1 MHILF
6 LSDNFPP
13 EVNAPASRT
22 FEHCREWVKAGHE
35 VTVITTAPNF
45 PKGVVFPGYRNRLW
59 QREEMEGIR
68 VVRVWT
74 YITANAGFGKRTL
87 DYLSFMVSGFL
98 AGLVQRR
105 PDVIVG
111 TSPQF
116 FTTCA
121 AWMLAVFRWR
131 PFVFELRDLWPE
143 SIKTVGAMNE
153 SAALRALERLE
164 LFLYRKASAVVA
176 VTASFKRNLISRG
189 IAGDKIAVV
198 TNGVD
203 LSRFQPQAPDLALR
217 DALGIPREAFVAG
230 YIGTHGM
237 AHALETVLE
246 AARLLGAEGDAGPTP
261 DRQDTNSAVLLASNT
276 PVIPAGKPESST
288 MDGKAAVNHGAA
300 PRRGPTIHFI
310 LLGDG
315 ARKQALKAQAA
326 NLGLTNVHFLDSV
339 PKAEVPRYWSLLDVA
354 IIHLR
359 QADNFTQVIPSKLFE
374 CMGMGIPVL
383 HGVAGESAGIV
394 TREEVGLVFPP
405 EDAQALRDGVLRL
418 AEDQALYQRL
428 KANCLAAAPRYER
441 TTLAREM
448 LEVLETVAGKAGTVS
463 VTG

>member
-22 FEHCREWVKAGHE
+22 FEHCREWARAGHA

-59 QREEMEGIR
+59 QWEELEGIR
-68 VVRVWT
+68 VLRVLT
-74 YITANAGFGKRTL
+74 YITANAGFAKRTL

-98 AGLVQRR
+98 AGLLVRR

-116 FTTCA
+116 FTNCA
-121 AWMLAVFRWR
+121 AWMLSVFRWR

-143 SIKTVGAMNE
+143 SIKTVGAMQE

-164 LFLYRKASAVVA
+164 LFLYRRAKAVVA
-176 VTASFKRNLISRG
+176 VTESFKRNLIGRG
-189 IAGDKIAVV
+189 IDGDKIQVV

-203 LSRFQPQAPDLALR
+203 LSRFRPQPPDSALR
-217 DALGIPREAFVAG
+217 EALGITREAFVAG

-246 AARLLGAEGDAGPTP
+246 AARLLQIGDAGT
-261 DRQDTNSAVLLASNT
+261 
-276 PVIPAGKPESST
+276 SSP
-288 MDGKAAVNHGAA
+288 GV
-300 PRRGPTIHFI
+300 PIHFI

-315 ARKQALKAQAA
+315 ARKQALQAQASA
-326 NLGLTNVHFLDSV
+326 MGLTQVHFLDTM

-359 QADNFTQVIPSKLFE
+359 KADNFTQVIPSKLFE

-394 TREEVGLVFPP
+394 EREAVGLVFEP
-405 EDAQALRDGVLRL
+405 ENAVALAEGVRRL
-418 AEDQALYQRL
+418 AQDAVLYQRL
-428 KANCLAAAPRYER
+428 RDNCLAAAPRYDR
-441 TTLAREM
+441 VALAQRM
-448 LEVLETVAGKAGTVS
+448 LGVLAAVAAKA
-463 VTG
+463 